1 MRIFNRRARFDYH
14 LLEKFEAGVVL
25 SGAEVKSAKAGHVS
39 LEGAFVQLRDG
50 EAWLTNAH
58 IHPYP
63 FADNRDYEPR
73 RSRKLLLNKNE
84 LLKITQRTTLA
95 GLTIIPVSCYTKANK
110 IKIEI
115 ALARGKKEFEKRETI
130 KKRDLEREVE
140 KTLGMKRFDG

>member
-1 MRIFNRRARFDYH
+1 MKIFNRRAKFDYH

-25 SGAEVKSAKAGHVS
+25 SGAEVKSAKAGHIS

-58 IHPYP
+58 IHPYQ

-84 LLKITQRTTLA
+84 LLKMTQKTAAA
-95 GLTIIPVSCYTKANK
+95 GLTIVPVACYNKGSK
-110 IKIEI
+110 IKVEI
-115 ALARGKKEFEKRETI
+115 ALAKGKKQFEKREAI
-130 KKRDLEREVE
+130 KKRDIDRETQADLKLKIE
-140 KTLGMKRFDG
+140 N